1 MQTAFA
7 LKQAE
12 ETFDKRG
19 IRLDGLR
26 LEFAKANAWK
36 AAVVKQMTQGVAFL
50 FKANGVN
57 WVKGTGTFKDANT
70 VAAGTTPWR

>member
-1 MQTAFA
+1 MIVTSEPKF
-7 LKQAE
+7 K
-12 ETFDKRG
+12 
-19 IRLDGLR
+19 
-26 LEFAKANAWK
+26 KANAWK